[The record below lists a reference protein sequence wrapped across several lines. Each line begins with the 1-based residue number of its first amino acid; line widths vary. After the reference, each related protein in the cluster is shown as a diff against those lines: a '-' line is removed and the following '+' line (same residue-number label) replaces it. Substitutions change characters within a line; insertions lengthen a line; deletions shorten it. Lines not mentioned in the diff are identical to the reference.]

1 MSCRFFT
8 AAGVLAIVTAAMS
21 LRSVPVAAQAGA
33 SRPTKTSTAAQAAP
47 LRTPDGKPDLQ
58 GVWNFATITPLERPA
73 ELAGKEFLT
82 DAEVAA
88 LEAKAAQ
95 NRVDR
100 PPPPGSTGSY
110 NQFWMDGGTRVV
122 GNRRTSLIVDPPDGK
137 LPPYTPEGQ
146 KRRAERTA
154 IMQRPPTGP
163 EDLAIDERCIL
174 GFNSGP
180 PMISG
185 AYNNNVQ
192 ILQSADYVVLLN
204 EMNHDARI
212 VPTDGR
218 PHGTVRQWS
227 GDSRGRWEGNTLVV
241 ETKYFRPEG
250 TAHPATVGTRLEA
263 LGENLHLIERFTR
276 VDAETLNY
284 EFTINDPTA
293 FTRPWSVS
301 LPMTRTQDRL
311 YEYAC
316 HEGNYSMT
324 GSLAGAR
331 AVEKGTEAARTKT
344 GPR

>member
-1 MSCRFFT
+1 MIRPLFVST
-8 AAGVLAIVTAAMS
+8 GAVAMVIAGLSLGSVT
-21 LRSVPVAAQAGA
+21 VAGQTVA
-33 SRPTKTSTAAQAAP
+33 SASTTSASKAAP

-58 GVWNFATITPLERPA
+58 GVWSFANITPLERPA

-82 DAEVAA
+82 DADVAA
-88 LEAKAAQ
+88 VEAKAAA

-100 PPPPGSTGSY
+100 PPRPGSTGSY
-110 NQFWMDGGTRVV
+110 NQFWMDTGTKVA
-122 GNRRTSLIVDPPDGK
+122 GSRRTSLIVDPPDGK
-137 LPPYTPEGQ
+137 LPPYAPEGQ
-146 KRRAERTA
+146 KKRADRIA

-180 PMISG
+180 PMLPG
-185 AYNNNVQ
+185 AYNNVVQ
-192 ILQSADYVVLLN
+192 IFQNADHVVLLN
-204 EMNHDARI
+204 EMVHDARI

-218 PHGTVRQWS
+218 SHGAIRQWA
-227 GDSRGRWEGNTLVV
+227 GTSRARWDGNTLVV
-241 ETKYFRPEG
+241 ETRNFRPDG
-250 TAHPATVGTRLEA
+250 TAHPGTVGDRLEA
-263 LGENLHLIERFTR
+263 IDGNLHLIERFTR

-293 FTRPWSVS
+293 FTRPWTGSF
-301 LPMTRTQDRL
+301 PMTKSQDRL

-331 AVEKGTEAARTKT
+331 AGEKGGEATKT
-344 GPR
+344 GAR